1 MTIKELWVQISV
13 KGDFE
18 RIKARFTD
26 NIREERIPIT
36 DVTIKKE
43 YVKLL
48 VWKGCGLSLKIM
60 FPTSSWWTYGVIKFG
75 GIQIDT

>member
-26 NIREERIPIT
+26 NIRQERIPIT
-36 DVTIKKE
+36 DVTNKNR
-43 YVKLL
+43 
-48 VWKGCGLSLKIM
+48 M
-60 FPTSSWWTYGVIKFG
+60 R
-75 GIQIDT
+75 